1 MIPGVLFVTP
11 RPQDAD
17 LLSRMLSPLP
27 LHLEHAADFT
37 HLRAKV
43 LDRVFRVI
51 LTEAVLPDG
60 TWLSVLALARR
71 LTPCP
76 EVIVTQPLA
85 DVRFWSEALNLGA
98 YDLIPQPFA
107 ASEVC
112 RILSNACSRPL
123 RREAVAATL

>member
-1 MIPGVLFVTP
+1 MKPGVLFVTP
-11 RPQDAD
+11 HSQDAD

-27 LHLEHAADFT
+27 LHLEHIAD
-37 HLRAKV
+37 LRAK
-43 LDRVFRVI
+43 LQDHSYRVI
-51 LTEAVLPDG
+51 LTESSLPDG
-60 TWLSVLALARR
+60 TWLGVLELARR
-71 LTPCP
+71 LTPSP
-76 EVIVTQPLA
+76 EVIVTQPFA

-123 RREAVAATL
+123 GREALSATL

>member
-1 MIPGVLFVTP
+1 MKPGVLFVTP
-11 RPQDAD
+11 RSQDAD
-17 LLSRMLSPLP
+17 LLSRMLSPLS
-27 LHLEHAADFT
+27 LHLEHVADFA

-43 LDRVFRVI
+43 VACAFQVI

-71 LTPCP
+71 LTPSP

-85 DVRFWSEALNLGA
+85 DLRFWSEALNLGA

-123 RREAVAATL
+123 GREAVAATL

>member
-1 MIPGVLFVTP
+1 MKSGVLFVTP
-11 RPQDAD
+11 HSQDAD

-27 LHLEHAADFT
+27 LHLEHVADFA
-37 HLRAKV
+37 HLHAKV
-43 LDRVFRVI
+43 LDGAFRVI

-60 TWLSVLALARR
+60 TWLSVLALARQ
-71 LTPCP
+71 LKPSP

-107 ASEVC
+107 ASEVR

-123 RREAVAATL
+123 RREVLSATL

>member
-1 MIPGVLFVTP
+1 MKPGVLFVTP
-11 RPQDAD
+11 HWQDAD

-27 LHLEHAADFT
+27 LHLEHVADFA
-37 HLRAKV
+37 HLRAKMQ
-43 LDRVFRVI
+43 DPPYRVI
-51 LTEAVLPDG
+51 LTESTLPDG

-71 LTPCP
+71 LTPSP
-76 EVIVTQPLA
+76 EVIVTQALA

-112 RILSNACSRPL
+112 RILSNACTRPL
-123 RREAVAATL
+123 GREMVSATL